1 MLALA
6 KPMVKTGI
14 SAAIS
19 TVVLAIVIKSP
30 VVRLN
35 HSKQAVA
42 LLSAHLF
49 FGGCVSFFSSL
60 QRYRCATALAFLL
73 PCAAWAKPQ
82 LQCTFEVNS
91 EIHHRV
97 FALAADPY
105 AVEGVPIGNRFR
117 FKAIVLGEGERVES
131 VNLYVYYNTR
141 RQPMIMQHT
150 QFLQP
155 KIANAAAEDALT
167 GRVSVYSPLLG
178 KELMYRCALQE
189 VTQ

>member
-1 MLALA
+1 MHNNSSN
-6 KPMVKTGI
+6 PF
-14 SAAIS
+14 
-19 TVVLAIVIKSP
+19 
-30 VVRLN
+30 
-35 HSKQAVA
+35 HYF
-42 LLSAHLF
+42 LSVHLF
-49 FGGCVSFFSSL
+49 CGACVSFFSSL
-60 QRYRCATALAFLL
+60 QRCIGATTLALLL
-73 PCAAWAKPQ
+73 PVAAWAKPQ

-97 FALAADPY
+97 FALASDPY
-105 AVEGVPIGNRFR
+105 AVKGVPIGNRFR

-150 QFLQP
+150 QFIQP
-155 KIANAAAEDALT
+155 KVVSAAAEDALT
-167 GRVSVYSPLLG
+167 GGVSVYSPLLG

>member
-1 MLALA
+1 M
-6 KPMVKTGI
+6 
-14 SAAIS
+14 
-19 TVVLAIVIKSP
+19 
-30 VVRLN
+30 
-35 HSKQAVA
+35 
-42 LLSAHLF
+42 
-49 FGGCVSFFSSL
+49 SFFSPL
-60 QRYRCATALAFLL
+60 QRYRCATALALLL

-97 FALAADPY
+97 FALASDPY

-150 QFLQP
+150 QFIQP
-155 KIANAAAEDALT
+155 QVVSAAAEDSLT

-189 VTQ
+189 VSQ

>member
-1 MLALA
+1 MSLISILQRCISAIALAL
-6 KPMVKTGI
+6 
-14 SAAIS
+14 
-19 TVVLAIVIKSP
+19 
-30 VVRLN
+30 
-35 HSKQAVA
+35 
-42 LLSAHLF
+42 
-49 FGGCVSFFSSL
+49 
-60 QRYRCATALAFLL
+60 LL
-73 PCAAWAKPQ
+73 PFGAWAKPQ

-91 EIHHRV
+91 EVHHRV
-97 FALAADPY
+97 FALASDPY
-105 AVEGVPIGNRFR
+105 AVEGVPVGNRFR

-141 RQPMIMQHT
+141 RQPVIMQHT

-189 VTQ
+189 VSQ